1 MKPFWDK
8 DSESEETFKKI
19 NEKGI
24 AKAEKKLGVILPDT
38 YKKLILEQNG
48 GYTLHNAFPTDQP
61 NGWAEDHVQFNHL
74 RGIAKGEGIMDS
86 DYLIEEW
93 ELPEGLVLICG
104 DGHTWIAL
112 DYRETKEHPP
122 VHYFDLEYETDFKLA
137 DSFDELIAGH
147 YTAED
152 SLEDGMSDEEW
163 QAEYEKQNPP
173 LSKEEVKDI
182 LQTRDP
188 DELQNI
194 VFFKVEQ
201 IDDIKWF
208 FSEVETFMNSIQDEN
223 MLVTAGWALST
234 ILTLNDVVIKQNDD
248 IFQNARRFAEQL
260 NQSKIEEMHEIA
272 FNISLWLEFDLEEQ

>member
-147 YTAED
+147 YTVED
-152 SLEDGMSDEEW
+152 SVEDGMSDEEW
-163 QAEYEKQNPP
+163 LAEYEKQNPP
-173 LSKEEVKDI
+173 LSREEVKDI
-182 LQTRDP
+182 FLTKDP
-188 DELQNI
+188 EQLSKISNFQ
-194 VFFKVEQ
+194 VEQ
-201 IDDIKWF
+201 IDDIKWI
-208 FSEVETFMNSIQDEN
+208 FSEVETYMDTLQDEE
-223 MLVTAGWALST
+223 MLTTAGWAINT
-234 ILTLNDVVIKQNDD
+234 IFVLNDEMIKKHSDVVES
-248 IFQNARRFAEQL
+248 ARRFAEHL
-260 NQSKIEEMHEIA
+260 NQSEIDEMHEIA
-272 FNISLWLEFDLEEQ
+272 FNISLRLEFDLEE

>member
-1 MKPFWDK
+1 MKPFWDT
-8 DSESEETFKKI
+8 DRESEETFKKI

-61 NGWAEDHVQFNHL
+61 NGWAEDHVSFDHL

-112 DYRETKEHPP
+112 DYRKTKEHPP

-152 SLEDGMSDEEW
+152 SEEDGMSDEEW

-182 LQTRDP
+182 FLTKDP
-188 DELQNI
+188 EQLSKISNFQ
-194 VFFKVEQ
+194 VEQ
-201 IDDIKWF
+201 IDDIKWI
-208 FSEVETFMNSIQDEN
+208 FSEVETYMETLQDEE
-223 MLVTAGWALST
+223 MLTTVGWAINT
-234 ILTLNDVVIKQNDD
+234 IFIMNDEMIKQHVDVVEH
-248 IFQNARRFAEQL
+248 ARRFAKRL
-260 NQSKIEEMHEIA
+260 NQSELDEMPQIA
-272 FNISLWLEFDLEEQ
+272 FNISIALEFDLEE

>member
-1 MKPFWDK
+1 MKPFWDT
-8 DSESEETFKKI
+8 DIESEETFKKL

-24 AKAEKKLGVILPDT
+24 AKAEKKLGVMLPDT

-61 NGWAEDHVQFNHL
+61 NGWADDHVSFDHL
-74 RGIAKGEGIMDS
+74 RGIAKNEGIMDS

-112 DYRETKEHPP
+112 DYRETEEHPP

-152 SLEDGMSDEEW
+152 SEEDGMSDEEW

-182 LQTRDP
+182 FITKDP
-188 DELQNI
+188 EQLSKIANFQ
-194 VFFKVEQ
+194 VEQ
-201 IDDIKWF
+201 IDDVKWI
-208 FSEVETFMNSIQDEN
+208 FSEVETYMNSIQDEE
-223 MLVTAGWALST
+223 MLTNAGWAINT
-234 ILTLNDVVIKQNDD
+234 IFILNEEMIKQHSDVVES
-248 IFQNARRFAEQL
+248 ARRFAGHL
-260 NQSKIEEMHEIA
+260 NQSEIDEMHDIA
-272 FNISLWLEFDLEEQ
+272 INISIALEFDLEE

>member
-1 MKPFWDK
+1 MKSFWDK
-8 DSESEETFKKI
+8 DIESEETFKKI

-48 GYTLHNAFPTDQP
+48 GYTLHNAFPTNQP
-61 NGWAEDHVQFNHL
+61 NGWAEDHVSFDHL

-137 DSFDELIAGH
+137 DSFDELLAGH
-147 YTAED
+147 YTAE
-152 SLEDGMSDEEW
+152 
-163 QAEYEKQNPP
+163 
-173 LSKEEVKDI
+173 
-182 LQTRDP
+182 
-188 DELQNI
+188 
-194 VFFKVEQ
+194 
-201 IDDIKWF
+201 
-208 FSEVETFMNSIQDEN
+208 
-223 MLVTAGWALST
+223 
-234 ILTLNDVVIKQNDD
+234 
-248 IFQNARRFAEQL
+248 
-260 NQSKIEEMHEIA
+260 
-272 FNISLWLEFDLEEQ
+272 

>member
-1 MKPFWDK
+1 MKPFWNK
-8 DSESEETFKKI
+8 DRESEETFKKI

-61 NGWAEDHVQFNHL
+61 NGWAEDHVSFDHL
-74 RGIAKGEGIMDS
+74 RGIAKDEGIMDS

-122 VHYFDLEYETDFKLA
+122 VHYFDLEDETDFKLA
-137 DSFDELIAGH
+137 DSFDELLAGH

-152 SLEDGMSDEEW
+152 SEEDGMSDEEW
-163 QAEYEKQNPP
+163 QAEYEKQNKP

-182 LQTRDP
+182 FLTKDP
-188 DELQNI
+188 EQLSKIANFQ
-194 VFFKVEQ
+194 VEQ
-201 IDDIKWF
+201 IDDIKWI
-208 FSEVETFMNSIQDEN
+208 FSEVETYMDTLQNEE
-223 MLVTAGWALST
+223 MLTTAGWAINT
-234 ILTLNDVVIKQNDD
+234 IFIMNDEMIKQHADVVEH
-248 IFQNARRFAEQL
+248 ARRFAKQL
-260 NQSKIEEMHEIA
+260 SQSEIDEMHNIAINISIA
-272 FNISLWLEFDLEEQ
+272 FEFDLEE

>member
-1 MKPFWDK
+1 MKPFWDT
-8 DSESEETFKKI
+8 DRESEETFKKI

-61 NGWAEDHVQFNHL
+61 NGWAEDHVSFDHL

-112 DYRETKEHPP
+112 DYRETKEYPS
-122 VHYFDLEYETDFKLA
+122 VHYFDLEYETDFKLT

-152 SLEDGMSDEEW
+152 SEEDGMSDEEW
-163 QAEYEKQNPP
+163 QAEYEKQNKP

-182 LQTRDP
+182 FLTKDP
-188 DELQNI
+188 EQLSKIANFQ
-194 VFFKVEQ
+194 VEQ
-201 IDDIKWF
+201 IDDIKWI
-208 FSEVETFMNSIQDEN
+208 FSEVETYMDTLQDEE
-223 MLVTAGWALST
+223 MLTTVGWAINT
-234 ILTLNDVVIKQNDD
+234 IFIMNDEMIKQHVDVVEH
-248 IFQNARRFAEQL
+248 ARRFAKRL
-260 NQSKIEEMHEIA
+260 NQSVLDEMPQIA
-272 FNISLWLEFDLEEQ
+272 FNISIALEFDLEE

>member
-1 MKPFWDK
+1 MKPFWDT
-8 DSESEETFKKI
+8 DIESEETFKKI

-24 AKAEKKLGVILPDT
+24 AKAEKKLGVTLPDT

-48 GYTLHNAFPTDQP
+48 GYTLLNAFPTDQP
-61 NGWAEDHVQFNHL
+61 NGWAEDHVSFDHL
-74 RGIAKGEGIMDS
+74 RGIAKDEGIMDS

-122 VHYFDLEYETDFKLA
+122 VHYFDLEDETDFKLA
-137 DSFDELIAGH
+137 DSFDELLAGH
-147 YTAED
+147 YTAEE

-182 LQTRDP
+182 FLTKDP
-188 DELQNI
+188 EQLSKISNFQ
-194 VFFKVEQ
+194 VEQ
-201 IDDIKWF
+201 IDDIKWI
-208 FSEVETFMNSIQDEN
+208 FSEVETYMDTLQDEE
-223 MLVTAGWALST
+223 MLTTAGWAINT
-234 ILTLNDVVIKQNDD
+234 IFILNEEMIKQHADVVE
-248 IFQNARRFAEQL
+248 NARRFAKHL
-260 NQSKIEEMHEIA
+260 NQSEIDEMPQIA
-272 FNISLWLEFDLEEQ
+272 FNISIALEFDLEE